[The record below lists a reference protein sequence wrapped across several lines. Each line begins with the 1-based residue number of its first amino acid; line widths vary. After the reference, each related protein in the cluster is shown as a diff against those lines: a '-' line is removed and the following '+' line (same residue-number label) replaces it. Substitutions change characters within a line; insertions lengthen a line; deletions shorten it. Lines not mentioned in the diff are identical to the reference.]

1 MALATYIKE
10 VPISTGGDI
19 GILILQNYVHIKWI
33 ILVHIYIK
41 LYMISIQVV
50 LSCDID

>member
-1 MALATYIKE
+1 MALKTYMKE
-10 VPISTGGDI
+10 VPISTGDDI

-33 ILVHIYIK
+33 ILVHIYVE

>member
-1 MALATYIKE
+1 MALTTYMKE
-10 VPISTGGDI
+10 VPTSTGDDV

-41 LYMISIQVV
+41 LYMISIQ
-50 LSCDID
+50 L